1 MYFVL
6 FCSFLWNSMYICIG
20 CLFTKSLRTTY
31 LLTLKCVWLTFKWM
45 TDWQCLLLPF
55 LRIIFAIFTPHIC
68 HFYAFY
74 LPFLRLIFAIFTHHI
89 CRFYALYLAFCAS
102 YLPFLRIIFAIFM
115 HHIWHFY
122 ASYLPFL
129 RIIFG
134 EFQIAA
140 FQNTFWV
147 LIIQKYA
154 IALCWHCDEKER
166 FK

>member
-1 MYFVL
+1 MQFTTFAHVIYVFRP
-6 FCSFLWNSMYICIG
+6 FCSFLWNSTYICIG

-74 LPFLRLIFAIFTHHI
+74 LPFLRLIFAIFTHQI
-89 CRFYALYLAFCAS
+89 CHFYAS

-129 RIIFG
+129 CIIFDI
-134 EFQIAA
+134 FTHHIWH
-140 FQNTFWV
+140 F
-147 LIIQKYA
+147 YA
-154 IALCWHCDEKER
+154 SYLESSR
-166 FK
+166 LRLFKTSF